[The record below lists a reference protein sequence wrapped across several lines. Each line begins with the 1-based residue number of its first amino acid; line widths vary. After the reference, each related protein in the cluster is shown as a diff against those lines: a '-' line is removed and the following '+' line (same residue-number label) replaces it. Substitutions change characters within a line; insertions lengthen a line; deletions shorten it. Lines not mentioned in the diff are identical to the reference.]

1 MKLSVIV
8 PVFNCENYLEEC
20 LLSLLNQ
27 TQKDMEIIAVD
38 DGSVDNS
45 LTILRQYER
54 DHPEQLKVFA
64 KENGGQASA
73 RNLA

>member
-27 TQKDMEIIAVD
+27 TQKDMDIIAVD

-45 LTILRQYER
+45 LAILRRYER

-64 KENGGQASA
+64 KENVVFSK
-73 RNLA
+73 